1 MEGKTIFPREE
12 KSEILFEKILR
23 DPWACEKLMDTFC
36 NYLFCNDDFDCNLS
50 PEEFTKSL
58 LSAYLDRDMSAFLMS
73 ICNNTMFDLL
83 RNSYLIPYRF
93 NADGKT
99 NPVIMTGEHG
109 ELLPAFRN
117 SVREKDYQHFH
128 DIYTHMTHNENMYLA
143 KAYRYSHEYT
153 SDNMEVGQKILE
165 ECIGVLLIRELP
177 DTVKLK
183 ETEAEAYCAVWD
195 IMVELEKNLPMA
207 FVFYGQDTL
216 DKQGMR
222 YDELGIFLP
231 DSLLMKNLER
241 HVAKAEAII
250 YAEK

>member
-1 MEGKTIFPREE
+1 
-12 KSEILFEKILR
+12 
-23 DPWACEKLMDTFC
+23 
-36 NYLFCNDDFDCNLS
+36 
-50 PEEFTKSL
+50 
-58 LSAYLDRDMSAFLMS
+58 
-73 ICNNTMFDLL
+73 
-83 RNSYLIPYRF
+83 
-93 NADGKT
+93 
-99 NPVIMTGEHG
+99 MTGDHG
-109 ELLPAFRN
+109 ELLPEFKH

-128 DIYTHMTHNENMYLA
+128 DIYTHMSHNENMYLA

-153 SDNMEVGQKILE
+153 SDNLDVKQKILE
-165 ECIGVLLIRELP
+165 ECTGVLLIRELP

-207 FVFYGQDTL
+207 FVFYGQDAL
-216 DKQGMR
+216 DKQGEK